1 MYKGIHNYSEIGKL
15 NKVLVHRPGAEL
27 EALTPDTLGK
37 LLFEDIPFLNVAQR
51 EHDAFA
57 DLLRQNGVEVAY
69 IVDEAAKAVADP
81 RVKDEFIN
89 EFLNLSRINS
99 KGLRSALM
107 VYLMG
112 MEPKKMIEKVI
123 GGIKRSEI
131 QTEKATSL
139 MDLIEGEDPFVS
151 DPMPNLYMP
160 RDPAACIGEGIA
172 INHMH
177 TDARRREALILRYI
191 YKYNADFADDK
202 DKIWYDLRDP
212 FSIEGGDVAVLNR
225 DLVAIGLS
233 PRTTIIGAE
242 TLARRLLQSGEFKKV
257 LAFNIPKLA
266 PFSHLD
272 TVFTMVDY
280 DKFTIHP
287 EVEGPMEVF
296 GITLSDKGELKFEAM
311 KDELDKVMAKELGL
325 PAVDLIRCGGNN
337 ILVSQREQWN
347 DGSNTLCIAPGKVVT
362 CDRNYITNDLLTK
375 HGLEVLTVSLSEL
388 SRGKGGPR
396 CMTCPV
402 VREDI

>member
-1 MYKGIHNYSEIGKL
+1 MYNGIHNFSEIGTLK
-15 NKVLVHRPGAEL
+15 KVILHRPGAEL

-57 DLLRQNGVEVAY
+57 DLLRANGVEVLY
-69 IVDEAAKAVADP
+69 IVDEAAKAVSDP

-89 EFLNLSRINS
+89 EFLRLSRINS
-99 KGLRSALM
+99 KGMRAALM

-131 QTEKATSL
+131 KTSKATSL
-139 MDLIEGEDPFVS
+139 MDLVEGEDPFVS

-160 RDPAACIGEGIA
+160 RDPAACVGNGIA
-172 INHMH
+172 VCHMH
-177 TDARRREALILRYI
+177 TDARRREALIMRYI
-191 YKYNADFADDK
+191 YKYCSDFAGED

-212 FSIEGGDVAVLNR
+212 FSIEGGDIAVLTK
-225 DLVAIGLS
+225 DVVALGLS
-233 PRTTIIGAE
+233 PRTTIPAAE
-242 TLARRLLQSGEFKKV
+242 TLARRLLHDAGFKTV
-257 LAFNIPKLA
+257 LAFNIPKLQ

-287 EVEGPMEVF
+287 EVEGPLEVYA
-296 GITLSDKGELKFEAM
+296 ITMDGKGELKFEAM
-311 KDELDKVMAKELGL
+311 KDDLDKVMAKALGL
-325 PAVDLIRCGGNN
+325 PAVKLIRCGGNN

-347 DGSNTLCIAPGKVVT
+347 DGSNTLTIAPGKVVT
-362 CDRNYITNDLLTK
+362 CDRNYVTNELLEK
-375 HGLEVLTVSLSEL
+375 NGLEVLTVSLSEL

-396 CMTCPV
+396 CMSCPV

>member
-112 MEPKKMIEKVI
+112 MEPRKMIEKVI

-242 TLARRLLQSGEFKKV
+242 TLARRLLQSGDFKKV

>member
-1 MYKGIHNYSEIGKL
+1 
-15 NKVLVHRPGAEL
+15 
-27 EALTPDTLGK
+27 
-37 LLFEDIPFLNVAQR
+37 
-51 EHDAFA
+51 
-57 DLLRQNGVEVAY
+57 
-69 IVDEAAKAVADP
+69 
-81 RVKDEFIN
+81 
-89 EFLNLSRINS
+89 
-99 KGLRSALM
+99 
-107 VYLMG
+107 
-112 MEPKKMIEKVI
+112 
-123 GGIKRSEI
+123 
-131 QTEKATSL
+131 
-139 MDLIEGEDPFVS
+139 
-151 DPMPNLYMP
+151 
-160 RDPAACIGEGIA
+160 
-172 INHMH
+172 
-177 TDARRREALILRYI
+177 
-191 YKYNADFADDK
+191 
-202 DKIWYDLRDP
+202 
-212 FSIEGGDVAVLNR
+212 
-225 DLVAIGLS
+225 
-233 PRTTIIGAE
+233 
-242 TLARRLLQSGEFKKV
+242 
-257 LAFNIPKLA
+257 
-266 PFSHLD
+266 
-272 TVFTMVDY
+272 MVDY

>member
-89 EFLNLSRINS
+89 EFLRLSRINS
-99 KGLRSALM
+99 KGLKSALM

-131 QTEKATSL
+131 QTKKATSL

-191 YKYNADFADDK
+191 YKYNSDFADDK

-212 FSIEGGDVAVLNR
+212 FSIEGGDIAVLNK

-233 PRTTIIGAE
+233 PRTTIPAAE
-242 TLARRLLQSGEFKKV
+242 TLARRLLQSGDFKKV

>member
-89 EFLNLSRINS
+89 EFLRLSRINS
-99 KGLRSALM
+99 KGLKSALM

-131 QTEKATSL
+131 QTKKATSL

-212 FSIEGGDVAVLNR
+212 FSIEGGDVAVLNK

-233 PRTTIIGAE
+233 PRTTIPAAE

-287 EVEGPMEVF
+287 EVEGPMEVY

-325 PAVDLIRCGGNN
+325 PAVDLIRCGGSN

-375 HGLEVLTVSLSEL
+375 HGLEVLTVTLSEL

-402 VREDI
+402 AREDI

>member
-1 MYKGIHNYSEIGKL
+1 MYNGIHNYSEIGTLK
-15 NKVLVHRPGAEL
+15 KVLLHRPGAEL

-37 LLFEDIPFLNVAQR
+37 LLFEDIPFLSVAQK

-57 DLLRQNGVEVAY
+57 KLLEDNGTEVVY
-69 IVDEAAKAVADP
+69 IVDEAAKVMADP
-81 RVKDEFIN
+81 RIKQEFIDEF
-89 EFLNLSRINS
+89 LRLSRINS
-99 KGLRSALM
+99 KGMRAALT

-112 MEPKKMIEKVI
+112 MDNKKMIETVI
-123 GGIKRSEI
+123 AGIKRSVI
-131 QTEKATSL
+131 KTEKATSL

-151 DPMPNLYMP
+151 EPMPNLFMP
-160 RDPAACIGEGIA
+160 RDPAACVGDGIA
-172 INHMH
+172 ICNMF

-191 YKYNADFADDK
+191 YKYNRDFANEE

-212 FSIEGGDVAVLNR
+212 MSIEGGDISVLNKEVVAV
-225 DLVAIGLS
+225 GLS
-233 PRTTIIGAE
+233 PRTSITGAE
-242 TLARRLLQSGEFKKV
+242 TFARNLLQNSEFKRI
-257 LAFNIPKLA
+257 LAFNLPKFSA
-266 PFSHLD
+266 FSHLD

-287 EVEGPMEVF
+287 EIEGPMEVF
-296 GITLSDKGELKFEAM
+296 EISLNDKGELKFTAM
-311 KDELDKVMAKELGL
+311 KDELNKVLAKELGL
-325 PAVDLIRCGGNN
+325 PAVNLIRCGGNN